1 MELYRLIATINNTS
15 EVYPIAYLPEN
26 FEGVKISQRF
36 SWINSLGYE
45 PKFSLV
51 PMKLILE
58 DKAKIDGIFTDFG
71 LFSSVFIEVQKL
83 DNGGAGYETVSNFA
97 IDFESYEVF
106 DVYSEFALKSIST
119 VDFYNSIKKNEVQ

>member
-1 MELYRLIATINNTS
+1 M
-15 EVYPIAYLPEN
+15 
-26 FEGVKISQRF
+26 KI
-36 SWINSLGYE
+36 
-45 PKFSLV
+45 
-51 PMKLILE
+51 ILE